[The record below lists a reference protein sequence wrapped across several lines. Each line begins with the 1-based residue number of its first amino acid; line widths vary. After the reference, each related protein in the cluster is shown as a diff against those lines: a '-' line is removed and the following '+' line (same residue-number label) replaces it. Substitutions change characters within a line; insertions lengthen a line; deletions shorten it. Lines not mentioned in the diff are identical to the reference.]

1 MTEYTDRE
9 ELILQK
15 LIRNEIRAAEELP
28 WLDLDYVE
36 DLKTIYNKMS
46 QDHWEGYND

>member
-15 LIRNEIRAAEELP
+15 LIRQEIRGAGELP
-28 WLDLDYVE
+28 HLDEEYVN
-36 DLKTIYNKMS
+36 DLKMIYNKMS
-46 QDHWEGYND
+46 QDHWEGYDD